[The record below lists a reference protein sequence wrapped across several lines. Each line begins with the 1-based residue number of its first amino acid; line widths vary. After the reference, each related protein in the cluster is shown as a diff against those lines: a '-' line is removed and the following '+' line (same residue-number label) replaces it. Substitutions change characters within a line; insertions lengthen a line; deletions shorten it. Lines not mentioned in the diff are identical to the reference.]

1 MRLCLMLRLGNAAHG
16 DVLRHMLRGHM
27 LLWRCRLPRVLRP
40 TCRHLLLLAGPLVHG
55 QLWDVGAVLVVERR
69 VGCLLRHR
77 HGHMGPLWHWAE
89 RPAQLGV
96 MLDSLGGL
104 CRRSVLLNS
113 CLRPCSFLWLRP
125 SYGWDCLEL
134 SRGLRPGRFKSR
146 LGQGRRCWSCRLLP
160 RHLRRAF
167 KLTKV
172 LLAWIF
178 PTKSFP
184 LQGMQLPVC
193 P

>member
-1 MRLCLMLRLGNAAHG
+1 
-16 DVLRHMLRGHM
+16 M